1 MTIKQAL
8 KEKNKLTKQVNSLV
22 VRIQKYNSMEEG
34 SVRTYDPGEDM
45 DNLVKTVSDLVTLK
59 NQIHMANQ
67 NVYSKIF
74 RLSEYKGLVKYLR
87 SIDCTEGKTNESRRF
102 GESTTIIKTTVFNQ
116 VEMDNLITYYESEIE
131 KIQEELDVHNAT
143 AHI

>member
-8 KEKNKLTKQVNSLV
+8 KEKNKLTKQINSLV

-34 SVRTYDPGEDM
+34 SVRTYDPGQDM
-45 DNLVKTVSDLVTLK
+45 DNLTKTVSDLVTLK

-67 NVYSKIF
+67 KVYNKIF

-102 GESTTIIKTTVFNQ
+102 GESATIIKTTVFNQ

>member
-8 KEKNKLTKQVNSLV
+8 KEKNKLTKQINSLV

-59 NQIHMANQ
+59 NQIHVANQ
-67 NVYSKIF
+67 KVYSKIF
-74 RLSEYKGLVKYLR
+74 RLSEYKGLVK
-87 SIDCTEGKTNESRRF
+87 
-102 GESTTIIKTTVFNQ
+102 
-116 VEMDNLITYYESEIE
+116 NL
-131 KIQEELDVHNAT
+131 
-143 AHI
+143 

>member
-1 MTIKQAL
+1 
-8 KEKNKLTKQVNSLV
+8 
-22 VRIQKYNSMEEG
+22 
-34 SVRTYDPGEDM
+34 
-45 DNLVKTVSDLVTLK
+45 
-59 NQIHMANQ
+59 MANQ
-67 NVYSKIF
+67 KVYSKIF

-102 GESTTIIKTTVFNQ
+102 GESSTIIKTTVFNQ

>member
-8 KEKNKLTKQVNSLV
+8 KEKNKLTKQISSLV
-22 VRIQKYNSMEEG
+22 TRIQKYNSMEEG
-34 SVRTYDPGEDM
+34 SVRTYDPKEDM
-45 DNLVKTVSDLVTLK
+45 DKLTTTISQLVTLK
-59 NQIHMANQ
+59 TQIHQANSK
-67 NVYSKIF
+67 VYDKIF

-87 SIDCTEGKTNESRRF
+87 SIDCTEGKTNEARRF
-102 GESTTIIKTTVFNQ
+102 GESSTIIKTTVFGQ

-143 AHI
+143 THI